1 MRTAA
6 LAIALL
12 MSGAAIAQTYETDT
26 TVDTGAQPDTDQ
38 SVDADVQT
46 QPDMTTDTDTTAEP
60 GMTTQT
66 DTTTQSA
73 PPTQTDQPT
82 QTDTTTHTDMTTHT
96 GTPSQTD
103 PMATTTMDQ
112 TQTQTQMSTAM
123 APASEPI
130 VQPGNDDPEH
140 DARGIA
146 VISDPAMVPSGWN
159 GITGSAVGGPLVD
172 PATGET
178 MAAADASYPPCS
190 ADVTDNCLQ
199 AYERGRSS

>member
-26 TVDTGAQPDTDQ
+26 TVDTDVSQPDRDQ
-38 SVDADVQT
+38 SVDSDVQT
-46 QPDMTTDTDTTAEP
+46 RPDMTTDTDTTAEP
-60 GMTTQT
+60 GMTMQT
-66 DTTTQSA
+66 DTTAQTA
-73 PPTQTDQPT
+73 PPTE
-82 QTDTTTHTDMTTHT
+82 TDTTSQMGTTSHEGMTHMGTTT
-96 GTPSQTD
+96 QTE
-103 PMATTTMDQ
+103 PMATTTTTPSQ
-112 TQTQTQMSTAM
+112 TGMTTAM
-123 APASEPI
+123 APASDPI
-130 VQPGNDDPEH
+130 VQPGNDNPEH

-159 GITGSAVGGPLVD
+159 GVTGTAVGGPLVD
-172 PATGET
+172 PTTGET
-178 MAAADASYPPCS
+178 MATADASYPPCT